1 VVTAPFVI
9 LGAATN
15 GSTTVSCAAGDVAIS
30 GGVQSPD
37 GQNLNV
43 RSSRPDPIDA
53 TTNPTGWFIDVRG
66 NPIGGDQN
74 LTAYVLCVTP

>member
-9 LGAATN
+9 LGTETN
-15 GSTTVSCAAGDVAIS
+15 GSATVECAVGDIAIS
-30 GGVQSPD
+30 GGVETPA

-53 TTNPTGWFIDVRG
+53 VTNPTGWFVDVRG
-66 NPIGGDQN
+66 NPSGDQN